1 MRRSIPIGV
10 EGGGEADEVITHVAT
25 AVDVPEF
32 CAVRLE
38 KEASA
43 SLMRGIQGKTYRADA
58 LYALNVAD
66 YKRKVR
72 AGRVEEEQTRT
83 V

>member
-38 KEASA
+38 EASA

-66 YKRKVR
+66 
-72 AGRVEEEQTRT
+72 
-83 V
+83 